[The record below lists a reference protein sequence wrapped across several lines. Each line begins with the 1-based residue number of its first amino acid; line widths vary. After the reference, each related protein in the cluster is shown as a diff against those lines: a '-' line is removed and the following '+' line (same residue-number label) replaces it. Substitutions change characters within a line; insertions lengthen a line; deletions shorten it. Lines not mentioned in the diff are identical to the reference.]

1 MKRIIPR
8 ILLTSAFVLMFTSIT
23 EPLLSLASTPI
34 SHEVEQEGFEE
45 VFFDDEISDVIEE
58 LTLEEFEKMTDEE
71 LEELGFITEL
81 NTFNEDV
88 LADDF
93 DFEAAIDNMDLS
105 KMSPK
110 EEEFALLVI
119 EQEAN
124 LSGAEDPELMEDAL
138 IDFYDGDSEN
148 YNDLDAVEEELIENY
163 IEKIESEEV
172 AWLSK
177 AKNIIFGSDKV
188 YAAKKKKAKYAL
200 GRKFVGAIINTAIAI
215 GLGGGTYAVVQ
226 LIKKKGKKAAAQAIT
241 RLAEHRI
248 KRLSKRNQRIVGS
261 LGHAVNF
268 AIAYSDIGNAITRY
282 IDSRDKYPNNGW
294 LDGW

>member
-1 MKRIIPR
+1 
-8 ILLTSAFVLMFTSIT
+8 
-23 EPLLSLASTPI
+23 
-34 SHEVEQEGFEE
+34 
-45 VFFDDEISDVIEE
+45 
-58 LTLEEFEKMTDEE
+58 MTDEE
-71 LEELGFITEL
+71 LEGLGFIPEL
-81 NTFNEDV
+81 NTFNEEI
-88 LADDF
+88 LNDDF

-105 KMSPK
+105 KMS
-110 EEEFALLVI
+110 EEEESFALLVI

-124 LSGAEDPELMEDAL
+124 LSGAEHPELLEDAL
-138 IDFYDGDSEN
+138 IDFYDGESEN
-148 YNDLDAVEEELIENY
+148 YNDLDAVEEELVENY
-163 IEKIESEEV
+163 IEKIESEEI
-172 AWLSK
+172 AWLSRTR
-177 AKNIIFGSDKV
+177 NILFGSDKV

-226 LIKKKGKKAAAQAIT
+226 LIKKKGKKAAAQAVT

-268 AIAYSDIGNAITRY
+268 AITYSDIGNAITRY
-282 IDSRDKYPNNGW
+282 IDARDKYPNNGW